1 MTKKYVEDYFE
12 YLISHR
18 EQLEND
24 EIALRSFL
32 SKHFA
37 TIPEGKLYKY
47 RACNKNNFNMLRKG
61 QIYVPYAKEF
71 SDEFDSLLKLDIAK
85 NKSSYIKWIRQC
97 VPKIAYVIVKAA
109 CKEKG
114 IQCKNLNLDS
124 FYELFDFY
132 DKDGIFQV
140 SKFRRDCNKMIPYC
154 VEQREDID
162 KKKVT
167 DYLKEMQKLMQDS
180 FKEFDVSH
188 FEESLNA
195 TWHLLREG
203 FRERLQIYCLTYDKD
218 NRKMWEDY
226 ADNRKGFCIE
236 YDFSD
241 LDKYS
246 FDDLKKLLYLVP
258 VYYAKNQPYFN
269 VQKLFDYVLDRGIDP
284 KADLGLA
291 DIEKSL
297 YSILPYKHTD
307 FACEK
312 EWRLFIDNIKSNVQ
326 SNIFDFPFIS
336 AIYMGH
342 DIIYQDEQKLKTIA
356 KNLKIKLYK
365 QELDEIENEYVF
377 EQII

>member
-12 YLISHR
+12 HLISHR
-18 EQLEND
+18 EQLKND

-37 TIPEGKLYKY
+37 TLPEGKLYKY
-47 RACNKNNFNMLRKG
+47 RACNKNNFNVLRRG
-61 QIYVPYAKEF
+61 QIYVPFAKEF

-85 NKSSYIKWIRQC
+85 NKASYIKWIRQR

-114 IQCKNLNLDS
+114 MEFNVKLDL
-124 FYELFDFY
+124 FYELSKYY
-132 DKDGIFQV
+132 DKNGLFQV
-140 SKFRRDCNKMIPYC
+140 VKFKKDFERVVTRYFEEKDISDKEKAIAF
-154 VEQREDID
+154 VEESQ
-162 KKKVT
+162 KKIT
-167 DYLKEMQKLMQDS
+167 EA
-180 FKEFDVSH
+180 FKQFDVLH
-188 FEESLNA
+188 FQEGLKALLELPRVWSRESL
-195 TWHLLREG
+195 L
-203 FRERLQIYCLTYDKD
+203 IYCLAYDNN
-218 NRKMWEDY
+218 NRKMWENY

-269 VQKLFDYVLDRGIDP
+269 VQKLFDFVIDREIDP
-284 KADLGLA
+284 EISFYDYG
-291 DIEKSL
+291 IEKNVL
-297 YSILPYKHTD
+297 KVLPYKHTD
-307 FACEK
+307 FACER
-312 EWRLFIDNIKSNVQ
+312 EWRLYVDNIKGDIQ

-342 DIIYQDEQKLKTIA
+342 DVGSEDEKSLKTVA

-365 QELDEIENEYVF
+365 QEIDEIENEYFF

>member
-47 RACNKNNFNMLRKG
+47 RACNKNNLAVLRKG
-61 QIYVPYAKEF
+61 QIYVPFAKEF

-85 NKSSYIKWIRQC
+85 NKSSYIKWIRQR

-114 IQCKNLNLDS
+114 IEFNVKLDL
-124 FYELFDFY
+124 FYELSNYY
-132 DKDGIFQV
+132 DKNGLFQAA
-140 SKFRRDCNKMIPYC
+140 KFRRDFDKVIPYC
-154 VEQREDID
+154 VEKREDLD
-162 KKKVT
+162 KEKLT
-167 DYLKEMQKLMQDS
+167 EYLKEMQKLMQES

-195 TWHLLREG
+195 TWCLLREG
-203 FRERLQIYCLTYDKD
+203 FRERLLIYCLTYDKD

-236 YDFSD
+236 YDFSN
-241 LDKYS
+241 LGKYS
-246 FDDLKKLLYLVP
+246 FEDLKKLLYLVP

-269 VQKLFDYVLDRGIDP
+269 VQKLFDYVLDKGIDP

-342 DIIYQDEQKLKTIA
+342 DVKSEDEKRLKTIA
-356 KNLKIKLYK
+356 NNLKIKLYK
-365 QELDEIENEYVF
+365 QEIDEIENEYFF

>member
-47 RACNKNNFNMLRKG
+47 RACNKNNFNVLRKG

-85 NKSSYIKWIRQC
+85 NKASYIKWIRQR

-114 IQCKNLNLDS
+114 MEFNVKLDL
-124 FYELFDFY
+124 FYALSKYYDQNGLF
-132 DKDGIFQV
+132 QTV
-140 SKFRRDCNKMIPYC
+140 KFK
-154 VEQREDID
+154 
-162 KKKVT
+162 
-167 DYLKEMQKLMQDS
+167 
-180 FKEFDVSH
+180 KEFERVVTRY
-188 FEESLNA
+188 FEEKDISDKEKAIAFVEESQKKITEAFKQFDVLHFQEGLKA
-195 TWHLLREG
+195 LLELPRVW
-203 FRERLQIYCLTYDKD
+203 FRERLLIYCLTYDNN

-246 FDDLKKLLYLVP
+246 FEDLKKLLYFVP

-269 VQKLFDYVLDRGIDP
+269 VQKLFDFVIDREIDP
-284 KADLGLA
+284 EISFYDYG
-291 DIEKSL
+291 IEKNVFKV
-297 YSILPYKHTD
+297 LPYKHSD
-307 FACEK
+307 FTCER
-312 EWRLFIDNIKSNVQ
+312 EWRLYVDNIKGDIQ

-336 AIYMGH
+336 AIFMGH
-342 DIIYQDEQKLKTIA
+342 DVGSEDEKRLKTIA

-365 QELDEIENEYVF
+365 QEIDEIENEYFF

>member
-18 EQLEND
+18 EQLKND
-24 EIALRSFL
+24 EIALRGFL
-32 SKHFA
+32 SKHFDML
-37 TIPEGKLYKY
+37 PEGKLYKY
-47 RACNKNNFNMLRKG
+47 RACNKNNLAVLRKG

-85 NKSSYIKWIRQC
+85 NKTSYIKWIRQR

-114 IQCKNLNLDS
+114 IEFNVKLDL
-124 FYELFDFY
+124 FYELSNYY
-132 DKDGIFQV
+132 DKNGLFQAA
-140 SKFRRDCNKMIPYC
+140 KFRRDFDKVIPYC
-154 VEQREDID
+154 VEKREDLD
-162 KKKVT
+162 KEKLT
-167 DYLKEMQKLMQDS
+167 EYLKEMQKLMQES

-195 TWHLLREG
+195 TWCLLREG
-203 FRERLQIYCLTYDKD
+203 FRERLLIYCLTYDKD

-236 YDFSD
+236 YDFSN
-241 LDKYS
+241 LGKYS
-246 FDDLKKLLYLVP
+246 FEDLKKLLYLVP

-269 VQKLFDYVLDRGIDP
+269 VQKLFDYVLDKGIDP

-342 DIIYQDEQKLKTIA
+342 DVKSEDEKRLKTIA
-356 KNLKIKLYK
+356 NNLKIKLYK
-365 QELDEIENEYVF
+365 QEIDEIENEYFF

>member
-1 MTKKYVEDYFE
+1 MKKKYVEDYFE
-12 YLISHR
+12 YLISRR
-18 EQLEND
+18 EQLKND

-32 SKHFA
+32 SQHFA
-37 TIPEGKLYKY
+37 TLPEGKLYKY
-47 RACNKNNFNMLRKG
+47 RACNKNNLKVLRKG
-61 QIYVPYAKEF
+61 QIYVPFAKEF

-85 NKSSYIKWIRQC
+85 NKAGYIKWIRQR

-114 IQCKNLNLDS
+114 IEFNVKLDL
-124 FYELFDFY
+124 FYELSNYY
-132 DKDGIFQV
+132 DKNGLFQAA
-140 SKFRRDCNKMIPYC
+140 KFRRDCNKMIPYC

-246 FDDLKKLLYLVP
+246 FEDLKKLLYLVP

-269 VQKLFDYVLDRGIDP
+269 AQKLFDYVLDKGVDP
-284 KADLGLA
+284 KADPGLA

-312 EWRLFIDNIKSNVQ
+312 EWRLFIYNIKGNVQ
-326 SNIFDFPFIS
+326 NNIFDFPFIS
-336 AIYMGH
+336 AIYMGY

-365 QELDEIENEYVF
+365 QEIDEIENKYVF